1 MDWIIFYFIGL
12 KDEKAKERDA
22 LILASYLN
30 QAMCYLKLEDFK
42 NAREMSDKALELDP
56 KNDKGLFRKGQ
67 V

>member
-1 MDWIIFYFIGL
+1 L

-22 LILASYLN
+22 LLLASQLN